1 MKIAIHQREGS
12 YSTRWVT
19 YCNEHNIAYK
29 TVNAYDSDIV
39 TQLSDCDIF
48 MWHYHQGDAR
58 DMNFAKQL
66 LFSLEESGKTVFPNF
81 ETGWHFDDKLGQKYL
96 FESMGIPAAQAY
108 AFYDEQSALEWAGKT
123 SYPKVFKLR
132 GGAGSYNVEL
142 AKDYNDAKQFI
153 VKAFRSHYPAYDK
166 RRHFFRTV
174 AEWRKG
180 SATFR
185 NVLGALS
192 LFFRSLPND
201 RLPDHKEYIYFQEFI
216 PNTGQDYRVE
226 ICGDKCIAMVR
237 YCRKGD
243 FRASGGHN
251 DHFEHELIEKDVIR
265 FGFEVAD
272 KLHLQAAAID
282 IVRDKRDGKLYVV
295 ENSYCYGVD
304 ADEFEHGYWDRNAIW
319 HDEPFNGIDWIIEKV
334 INEHKS
340 KQK

>member
-1 MKIAIHQREGS
+1 MRIAIHHREGS
-12 YSTRWVT
+12 YSTQW
-19 YCNEHNIAYK
+19 IAYCK
-29 TVNAYDSDIV
+29 AHGIDYKVVNAYDSDIISQV
-39 TQLSDCDIF
+39 SDCDIF
-48 MWHYHQGDAR
+48 LWHFHQGIAA

-66 LFSLEESGKTVFPNF
+66 LFSLEEAGKVVYPNF
-81 ETGWHFDDKLGQKYL
+81 RTGWHFDDKLGQKYL
-96 FESMGIPAAQAY
+96 FEAMGIPAAPSY
-108 AFYDEQSALEWAGKT
+108 AFYDEKSALEWAKKT

-142 AKDYNDAKQFI
+142 AKDYNDAKRFI

-180 SATFR
+180 SAPFR
-185 NVLGALS
+185 NVPGALS

-201 RLPDHKEYIYFQEFI
+201 RLPDHKEYVYFQEFI

-251 DHFEHELIEKDVIR
+251 DHFEKELIEADVIK
-265 FGFEVAD
+265 FGFETAC
-272 KLHLQAAAID
+272 KLQVQSAALD
-282 IVRDKRDGKLYVV
+282 IVRHRETGALYIV
-295 ENSYCYGVD
+295 EVSYCYGVD
-304 ADEFEHGYWDRNAIW
+304 NDEFEHGYWTEDAVW
-319 HDEPFNGIDWIIEKV
+319 HSDPFNGIDWIIEEV
-334 INEHKS
+334 IEEYKS
-340 KQK
+340 KK